1 MSKTLARD
9 CDGMELK
16 RHDCVAMPS
25 RRTAVVLNRGEAYGR
40 LLLKDIEGIVVDLPA
55 NIVRKVASA

>member
-1 MSKTLARD
+1 MV
-9 CDGMELK
+9 LK